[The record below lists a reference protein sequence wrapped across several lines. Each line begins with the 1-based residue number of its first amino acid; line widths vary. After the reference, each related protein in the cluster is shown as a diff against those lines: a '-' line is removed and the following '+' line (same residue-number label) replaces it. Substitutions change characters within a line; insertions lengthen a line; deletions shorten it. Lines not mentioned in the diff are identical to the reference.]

1 MSGGRLKVRLTTVLA
16 LAVLWI
22 SWTTAASA
30 QQTPTLERA
39 RALYDAG
46 QLDEARTLLE
56 DVVRAQ
62 PDDAGAYLLLGV
74 IERTTGHLP
83 AAIASLERAH
93 ALEPESTQA
102 ALELATTLAW
112 HDDLDRAIRLYEQVL
127 AREPSNVG
135 ARVGL
140 GFALAWQ
147 GHLDKAHALFRELV
161 GADPRSVDAWNGL
174 GFVDRAALRRDD
186 AEADYRQSLALDPQN
201 KDAAAALKELRW
213 DRYAT
218 VRVLGGGSVEP
229 DQAGRFEARVDV
241 TYRLSPGVTISGG
254 YQRYAFG
261 AVLPIG
267 AVEPVAGVTED
278 SLEASVVVHPSRRLT
293 LGNSLYTFFS
303 DETKRGMLWEEAVFA
318 VTPRISLIGNF
329 RPAFSDTD
337 PHWLLAWAAGTTVS
351 VTTDSRLSVRALVAS
366 DTEFEPRLTWLADY
380 SVSPSRRFQMQIS
393 VANSSSDDRFAF
405 TSVGATATWLMTPSV
420 GLSVIASHRT
430 ETYERTRVLVGVVVR
445 R

>member
-1 MSGGRLKVRLTTVLA
+1 MLTVA
-16 LAVLWI
+16 LFWLP
-22 SWTTAASA
+22 WTAAASA

-46 QLDEARTLLE
+46 RLNDARALLE
-56 DVVRAQ
+56 DLVRAQ
-62 PDDAGAYLLLGV
+62 PGDAGAHLLLGV
-74 IERTTGHLP
+74 IERTTGHLSK
-83 AAIASLERAH
+83 AIASLERAH
-93 ALEPESTQA
+93 ALEPDSTQA

-112 HDDLDRAIRLYEQVL
+112 HNDLDRAVELYQQVL
-127 AREPSNVG
+127 AREPSNHG

-147 GHLDKAHALFRELV
+147 GHLEKAHAIFRELV
-161 GADPRSVDAWNGL
+161 GTDPRSVDAWNGL
-174 GFVDRAALRRDD
+174 GFVDRAALRRGDS
-186 AEADYRQSLALDPQN
+186 EADYRRALELDPQN
-201 KDAAAALKELRW
+201 KDAIAALKELHW
-213 DRYAT
+213 DRRVD
-218 VRVLGGGSVEP
+218 VRVFGGGSVAP
-229 DQAGRFEARVDV
+229 DRSGEFEARADF
-241 TYRLSPGVTISGG
+241 TYALSPGTTIAGG

-278 SLEASVVVHPSRRLT
+278 SLEASVILRPSRRFT

-351 VTTDSRLSVRALVAS
+351 VTAGSRLGFRALVAS
-366 DTEFEPRLTWLADY
+366 DTEFEPRLTLLADY
-380 SVSPSRRFQMQIS
+380 SASFSRRLQMQFS
-393 VANSSSDDRFAF
+393 VAHSNSDEQFAF
-405 TSVGATATWLMTPSV
+405 TSLGTTASWLMTPSV
-420 GLSVIASHRT
+420 GLTVIASGRT
-430 ETYERTRVLVGVVVR
+430 ETFERARVLVGVVVR